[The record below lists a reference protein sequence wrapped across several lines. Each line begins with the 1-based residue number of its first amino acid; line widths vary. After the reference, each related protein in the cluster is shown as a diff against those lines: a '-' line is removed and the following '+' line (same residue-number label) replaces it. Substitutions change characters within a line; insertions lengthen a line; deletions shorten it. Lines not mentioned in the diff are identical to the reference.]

1 MSAGLPG
8 TGLGGL
14 FYLLLALAM
23 PVLEVVRTLRGDHSP
38 ERWRLALTQ
47 AGIALGI
54 IGATVAVVVA
64 VRLLVPGAR
73 TDLAVVLLAPA
84 VALGVLAVLSAVVGV
99 WGAAARRHR
108 GPIAPT
114 A

>member
-1 MSAGLPG
+1 MTAGLPG

-23 PVLEVVRTLRGDHSP
+23 PVIELVRTLRGDHSA

-54 IGATVAVVVA
+54 VGATVGVVVA
-64 VRLLVPGAR
+64 VRLLVPGAGG
-73 TDLAVVLLAPA
+73 DLTLALLAPL
-84 VALGVLAVLSAVVGV
+84 VALGVLSLLAAVVGT
-99 WGAAARRHR
+99 WGAVARRR
-108 GPIAPT
+108 PLEVGPA
-114 A
+114 

>member
-1 MSAGLPG
+1 MNAGLPG

-23 PVLEVVRTLRGDHSP
+23 PVIELVRTLRGDRSP

-47 AGIALGI
+47 SGIALGI

-64 VRLLVPGAR
+64 VRLLVPGAGG
-73 TDLAVVLLAPA
+73 DLTVALLAPA
-84 VALGVLAVLSAVVGV
+84 VALGVLSLLTAVIGA
-99 WGAAARRHR
+99 WGAVARRR
-108 GPIAPT
+108 ATDPQPA
-114 A
+114 